1 MQMKEIREEIVRFG
15 HKLMSEGLTKGT
27 GGNISYYERESGLIA
42 ITPTGYTFE
51 QMKPADIV
59 LIDIDG
65 NVVEGDLKPTSEVSM
80 HLGVLRAR
88 DDINSVMHAHTTY
101 ATALACMRE
110 DLPATSYM
118 IAVAGPNVRCA
129 EYATFGTPELAA
141 NAVKAMEDR
150 YAVLLAN
157 HGVLTGSSTV
167 ASAFNILEEVEYCAR
182 LLLIARSAGTPVIL
196 DDAEMELMKGRFQTY
211 GQPKE

>member
-1 MQMKEIREEIVRFG
+1 MRMQAIREEIVRFG
-15 HKLMSEGLTKGT
+15 HRLMSEGLTKGT
-27 GGNISYYERESGLIA
+27 GGNISYYDREEGLIA

-51 QMKPADIV
+51 QMQPEDIV
-59 LIDIDG
+59 LVDIEG
-65 NVVEGDLKPTSEVSM
+65 NVVEGHLKPTSEISM
-80 HLGVLRAR
+80 HLEVLRAR

-110 DLPATSYM
+110 DLPATNYM

-129 EYATFGTPELAA
+129 EYATFGTPELAR

-157 HGVLTGSSTV
+157 HGVLTGSTTV
-167 ASAFNILEEVEYCAR
+167 ASAFNVLEEVEYCAR
-182 LLLIARSAGTPVIL
+182 LYLIARSAGTPVIL
-196 DDAEMELMKGRFQTY
+196 DEAEMTLMKDRFRSY

>member
-182 LLLIARSAGTPVIL
+182 LYLIARSAGTPVIL

>member
-51 QMKPADIV
+51 QMKPEDIV

-182 LLLIARSAGTPVIL
+182 LYLIARSAGTPVIL